1 MKTDAE
7 LEREIREA
15 LRQDPAVHQ
24 PNIGVTVERGVV
36 KLQGSVPS
44 PTEQWEAGRV
54 AQNIEG
60 VRAVINHLEVAAW

>member
-1 MKTDAE
+1 LRLD
-7 LEREIREA
+7 RHGEA

-24 PNIGVTVERGVV
+24 PNIGVTVEGGVV
-36 KLQGSVPS
+36 RLQGSVPS

-60 VRAVINHLEVAAW
+60 VRAVINHLEVVAR